1 MLKFFHFKQYA
12 GFTLLETMIVIFFL
26 VLLMSV
32 FFSLFIWHNS
42 IYHYQE
48 SFVKVSE
55 QGRNTLAAIQ
65 QNVNQAYRV
74 LATSSVSGTLYTSSA
89 TTTVLQL
96 PAIDSANSV
105 ISGKWDYVVFSLS
118 GQNLSEIVQ
127 PDASSAR
134 QTIKKQLSDSAQSL
148 SFTYNNNTFSQ
159 VTEVS
164 VNFNPQI
171 NYKGHLVGNNLQQN
185 IYLHNYY

>member
-1 MLKFFHFKQYA
+1 MLKFFYFKQYA

-74 LATSSVSGTLYTSSA
+74 LATSSVSGALYTSSA